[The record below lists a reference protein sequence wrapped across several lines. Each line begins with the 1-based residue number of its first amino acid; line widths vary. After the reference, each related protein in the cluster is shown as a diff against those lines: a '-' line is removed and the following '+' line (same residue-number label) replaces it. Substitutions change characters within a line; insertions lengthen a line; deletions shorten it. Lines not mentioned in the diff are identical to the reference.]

1 MLGMRGPCSNA
12 SYFRITDWRMTL
24 TKKDPKG
31 VCKYDCHGHILL
43 QVSLTPLNP
52 LLFIETFHFLIS
64 SAARKRRAVDEMSF
78 PQ

>member
-1 MLGMRGPCSNA
+1 
-12 SYFRITDWRMTL
+12 MTL